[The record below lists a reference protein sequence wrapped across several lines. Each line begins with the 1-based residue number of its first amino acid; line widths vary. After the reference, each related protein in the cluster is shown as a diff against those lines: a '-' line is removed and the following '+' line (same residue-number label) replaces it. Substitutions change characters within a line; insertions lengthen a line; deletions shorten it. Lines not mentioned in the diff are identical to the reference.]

1 MVDIDV
7 LASLGRAELVT
18 ATQLLVVLCVLA
30 VVLRPLAGFVLR
42 PYASNLRVLPGPQIK
57 HFFWGS
63 DISKASINGKFEDYM
78 LELLKEYGP
87 VCSATLVARRPAIFV
102 GDHRAMNKLLLQTPY
117 KRDPLISKIFERHV
131 GTGLL
136 TTEGAQ
142 HRRQRKVAHPAFTM
156 PAVYEMSPILNEQA
170 DNLIRRLRRKVV
182 DDESSTAKEYG
193 TQINI
198 GNDVYSAALDIIGAA
213 GFDYRFNSLSGSA
226 TSLEHAFHEI
236 VRLIATGTLYCV
248 LRAIFDK
255 PVERVGRLLRLEEQ
269 RRLDTSKK
277 VIVDISTELVKR
289 AKASGANGKDL
300 LSLMVRAN
308 TSDELKDHQRLG
320 DDELAGLVPIFLMAG

>member
-117 KRDPLISKIFERHV
+117 KRDPLIR
-131 GTGLL
+131 
-136 TTEGAQ
+136 
-142 HRRQRKVAHPAFTM
+142 
-156 PAVYEMSPILNEQA
+156 NEQA